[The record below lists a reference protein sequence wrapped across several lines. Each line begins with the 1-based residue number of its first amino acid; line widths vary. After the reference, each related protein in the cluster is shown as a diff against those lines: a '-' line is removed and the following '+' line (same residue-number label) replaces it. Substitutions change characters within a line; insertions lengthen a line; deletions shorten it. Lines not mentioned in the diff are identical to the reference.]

1 MRPKVR
7 RLKTL
12 GVGSGANMVEF
23 RTSSGEYCVCG
34 SQLNRRRMGYG
45 QKPRSAR
52 GSVSC
57 PVYVLIPE
65 GCAREVDT
73 ELRRL
78 WKQCTRHEDHATVPS
93 DVGAVE
99 ANIANISPWREKT
112 DSRIHRAAST
122 RPREPITEPDA
133 LRADLDVSKPP
144 RT

>member
-1 MRPKVR
+1 VRPKVR

-12 GVGSGANMVEF
+12 RVGRGANMVEF

-34 SQLNRRRMGYG
+34 SQLNRRPMGYG

-65 GCAREVDT
+65 GFTREVHT

-78 WKQCTRHEDHATVPS
+78 WKECTGYEDHPTGPS
-93 DVGAVE
+93 DVGGG
-99 ANIANISPWREKT
+99 RG
-112 DSRIHRAAST
+112 
-122 RPREPITEPDA
+122 
-133 LRADLDVSKPP
+133 
-144 RT
+144 